1 LYYHFSGKG
10 LMTPIGVT
18 VLGSG
23 SKGNAIVVHNAQMGL
38 LIDAGMSLR
47 ETRRRLAIAGLA
59 ESLIK
64 AILVTHEHSDHVA
77 GLRVCAD
84 HFQVPVYAS
93 RLCAEKLRHQDDKM
107 CPTVLFTPG
116 GKFSVCGFNVLPFA
130 VQHDAV
136 EPVGYVIS
144 TASRKVGIALDLGR
158 SAQMT
163 EFQLRSCDTLAIE
176 SNHDLNM
183 LAASKRPWHLKQRI
197 LGPQGHLSNQ
207 QSQELLGK
215 TLSSNTR
222 NVILVHISQECNTAE
237 LAESSARKK
246 LDELG
251 RRDVNLQAAGQGVP
265 LPTVWA

>member
-1 LYYHFSGKG
+1 MSSV
-10 LMTPIGVT
+10 GVT

-23 SKGNAIVVHNAQMGL
+23 SKGNAIVVHSAQEGL
-38 LIDAGMSLR
+38 LIDAGMSFR
-47 ETRRRLAIAGLA
+47 EIRRRLALAGLA

-64 AILVTHEHSDHVA
+64 GILVTHEHSDHVA

-107 CPTVLFTPG
+107 CPAILFTPG
-116 GKFSVCGFNVLPFA
+116 GGFPVCGFTVLPFA

-136 EPVGYVIS
+136 EPVGYIIS
-144 TASRKVGIALDLGR
+144 IASRKVGIALDLGR
-158 SAQMT
+158 PGQMT

-222 NVILVHISQECNTAE
+222 NVILVHISQECNTSE
-237 LAESSARKK
+237 LAENSARRK
-246 LDELG
+246 LQELG
-251 RRDVNLQAAGQGVP
+251 RSDVNLQVAKQAQP